1 VLEKLGF
8 RPAGIRIVA
17 ARALAQQVE
26 SQTYQLTRTDWTER
40 RAVLSATVPIA
51 LPRAGK
57 GLDHE
62 IPRLRQGHDPLR
74 RRRRRLRELPAR
86 EVRRV
91 RRA

>member
-40 RAVLSATVPIA
+40 RVVLSAPAHCAT
-51 LPRAGK
+51 AG
-57 GLDHE
+57 G
-62 IPRLRQGHDPLR
+62 QGAAP
-74 RRRRRLRELPAR
+74 
-86 EVRRV
+86 
-91 RRA
+91 